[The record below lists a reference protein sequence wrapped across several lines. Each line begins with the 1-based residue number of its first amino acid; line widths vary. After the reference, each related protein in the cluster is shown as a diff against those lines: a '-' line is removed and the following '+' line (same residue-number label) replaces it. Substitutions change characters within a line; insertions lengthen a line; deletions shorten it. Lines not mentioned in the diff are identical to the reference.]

1 MICVASRKTKS
12 LGYDDETDRLDH
24 SDDIYKELSIKWL
37 KNLYVRANKDWEI
50 FRTMLNSLSYDQEKL
65 TDDGALFFKQKLR
78 TRLANIEETID
89 IHLNSMGGLEN
100 NTDKTY
106 IYKLAVLA
114 ANEEKIKQKD
124 PTCQRM
130 VDAIQSY
137 YIYASIDYS
146 KINLVLKR
154 IDRELL
160 ELNYLAKDAPVY
172 C

>member
-1 MICVASRKTKS
+1 MTNFSVWIYVCLMLVVFFIYRCLIVPIMICVSYRKNKS
-12 LGYDDETDRLDH
+12 LGYDDDTDRLDH
-24 SDDIYKELSIKWL
+24 SDDVYKELSIKWL

-65 TDDGALFFKQKLR
+65 TDDAALFFKQKLK

-106 IYKLAVLA
+106 IYKLAILA
-114 ANEEKIKQKD
+114 ANEEKIRLKD

-130 VDAIQSY
+130 VD
-137 YIYASIDYS
+137 
-146 KINLVLKR
+146 
-154 IDRELL
+154 
-160 ELNYLAKDAPVY
+160 
-172 C
+172 